1 MRLFIFI
8 FILLNCNLINAKII
22 KPNPSIKPIDV
33 ISIQLEALKNNNDP
47 FDDAGIIQTWEF
59 AHPNN
64 RIFTGPINNFI
75 KMIKNPSY
83 SMMLD
88 HLDHKINTIK
98 ENDSISFYFVEL
110 IDWKGNKYGF
120 EWIVSK
126 VEDDSEFKNCWM
138 TSGVSQPLPMAKGV

>member
-98 ENDSISFYFVEL
+98 ENDSISLYFVEL

>member
-1 MRLFIFI
+1 MVCTNSPKETSTLV
-8 FILLNCNLINAKII
+8 
-22 KPNPSIKPIDV
+22 D
-33 ISIQLEALKNNNDP
+33 
-47 FDDAGIIQTWEF
+47 
-59 AHPNN
+59 H
-64 RIFTGPINNFI
+64 
-75 KMIKNPSY
+75 
-83 SMMLD
+83 LD

>member
-98 ENDSISFYFVEL
+98 ENDSISLYFVEL
-110 IDWKGNKYGF
+110 NDWKGNKYGF